1 VTASD
6 LSRRHGVAEKTLY
19 RWKWKHA
26 GMAVS
31 EAKCLREQQDENA
44 RLNKRLARAEL
55 DKAELTELV
64 EGCW

>member
-1 VTASD
+1 
-6 LSRRHGVAEKTLY
+6 
-19 RWKWKHA
+19 
-26 GMAVS
+26 MAVS